1 MIFFTVKSCF
11 ETICIVKHCKSDLK
25 SIFLKASYLNFLM
38 IILDFKHLLSTTIF
52 EGPLT
57 YSFH

>member
-1 MIFFTVKSCF
+1 VKSCF